1 MAAGTSCV
9 MAGDGSRHTSS
20 GGRQGKQQGPEP
32 PMGLPAAYVGVL
44 AVGTLSHLLYSLLL
58 TRHVHCNGDW
68 SRVHNKKGLAASEF
82 GWWCRPMTK
91 KRPDLGP
98 QEPVGALAVG
108 ALSHVD
114 SVPLDLCT

>member
-20 GGRQGKQQGPEP
+20 GGREGKQQGPEP

-44 AVGTLSHLLYSLLL
+44 AVGMLSRLLYSLLL

-91 KRPDLGP
+91 KDLIW
-98 QEPVGALAVG
+98 ARKNL
-108 ALSHVD
+108 
-114 SVPLDLCT
+114 